1 MPLLF
6 CDESGDPG
14 PRAQA
19 GASAIYVVCLVMY
32 VDGKAAQR
40 FHAAD
45 ADLRFRLGWRREFRW
60 SKMSQRSRNIY
71 FESLKEVFPIHHAVV
86 WDKSRALPA
95 SVPGCSIGLEMM
107 QEAMLRLGGA
117 SAGSRLVID
126 GVRHRDRSSLARRI
140 LGLADVRY
148 EASHTNPHLQL
159 ADMLAGFHAW
169 DFYGKLAH
177 TSSALAC
184 MRTSRS
190 VWR

>member
-14 PRAQA
+14 PRLRA

-32 VDGKAAQR
+32 ADGKSAQR

-45 ADLRFRLGWRREFRW
+45 ADLRLRLGWRHEFRW

-71 FESLKEVFPIHHAVV
+71 FESLKEVFPVHHAVV

-95 SVPGCSIGLEMM
+95 SVSGPSIGLEMM
-107 QEAMLRLGGA
+107 QEAILRLGVA

-126 GVRHRDRSSLARRI
+126 GVRHRDRSSLARRL

-169 DFYGKLAH
+169 DFANKLTDA
-177 TSSALAC
+177 SCMLSC

>member
-40 FHAAD
+40 FQAAD

-86 WDKSRALPA
+86 WDKSRALTA
-95 SVPGCSIGLEMM
+95 SVPGRSIGLEMM

-169 DFYGKLAH
+169 DFSGKLAH

>member
-14 PRAQA
+14 PRVQA

-32 VDGKAAQR
+32 LDGKSAQR

-45 ADLRFRLGWRREFRW
+45 AELRRRLGWRREFRW
-60 SKMSQRSRNIY
+60 SKMSQRSRNTY
-71 FESLKEVFPIHHAVV
+71 FESLEEVFPVHHAVV

-95 SVPGCSIGLEMM
+95 SVPGHSIGLEMI
-107 QEAMLRLGGA
+107 QEAILRLGGV

-126 GVRHRDRSSLARRI
+126 GVRHRDRSSCFRRV
-140 LGLADVRY
+140 LGINDVRF
-148 EASHTNPHLQL
+148 EASHTTPHLQL

-169 DFYGKLAH
+169 DFAGKLTN
-177 TSSALAC
+177 TSPTLAG
-184 MRTSRS
+184 MRNSRS